1 VQALRRLSRTLVAA
15 VTGPLIRAGAL
26 CLALVGGDAGV
37 GLVAARAGDGIA
49 LVVRA
54 AANGSARCFEVE
66 ALRQRIAYYGKARL
80 ARADELQLELY
91 VDAVDSA
98 ELRVYRGRELLAR
111 RRFDHLPDS
120 CADRR
125 DTVALSIALA
135 LEGVLHELSPADVTT
150 TGDTAVTTGEGGA
163 IDARD
168 PPAPPLRAAAE
179 PRDEADRSSDNA
191 ARTAPEPVDRAA
203 IAVPLPA
210 EEEPARETAEAQD
223 PEPIQDTA
231 PSSGARAAPPFVHLH
246 VGGRWLAHAL
256 PTPVWTIALGAE
268 LWLSRQF
275 AVDMSAI
282 ASTIGNSTLAGA
294 RAESSLAGGEL
305 LGCGALGFDD
315 FAAQGCVGASMA
327 ACRATG
333 LDYPHP
339 FPAATLLWAATT
351 ARLALRWPEK
361 SWISLRVI
369 VQGHVNLVRP
379 ELRVD
384 GSRERLYPFW
394 LGGSGGLDVI
404 ASLE

>member
-1 VQALRRLSRTLVAA
+1 V
-15 VTGPLIRAGAL
+15 AL
-26 CLALVGGDAGV
+26 CVVLLGGAAGV
-37 GLVAARAGDGIA
+37 GLVAARAGAGIA
-49 LVVRA
+49 LVVRTSS
-54 AANGSARCFEVE
+54 NGSARCFEVE

-91 VDAVDSA
+91 LDAADSA
-98 ELRVYRGRELLAR
+98 ELRVYRGQKLLAR

-135 LEGVLHELSPADVTT
+135 LEAVLHELSPADVTT
-150 TGDTAVTTGEGGA
+150 TGDTAVTTGEAGA
-163 IDARD
+163 LEHAGE
-168 PPAPPLRAAAE
+168 PSVPPLRAAE
-179 PRDEADRSSDNA
+179 PRDEADRSSDSA
-191 ARTAPEPVDRAA
+191 ALTAPELVDRAA
-203 IAVPLPA
+203 IPVPLPA
-210 EEEPARETAEAQD
+210 KQETVEPQD

-231 PSSGARAAPPFVHLH
+231 PSSRARANPTFVRLH

-268 LWLSRQF
+268 FWLSPQL
-275 AVDMSAI
+275 AVDISAI

-294 RAESSLAGGEL
+294 RAESSLTGGEL
-305 LGCGALGFDD
+305 FGCGALAFDD
-315 FAAQGCVGASMA
+315 VAAQGCVGASMA

-333 LDYPHP
+333 LDYPRP

-384 GSRERLYPFW
+384 GSSEQLYPFW

-404 ASLE
+404 ASLD